1 MNGPQFNLLDEPWLP
16 VRLADGSVRS
26 VGLLDA
32 MRLSPEITALAETSP
47 PSLIAEYRLLL
58 AVVHRALTQARGTWK
73 DSDRLRWFRD
83 GLPVDELC
91 GYLEAWRERFWVFHA
106 EHPFLQVAALAA
118 AEETRDKHKPW
129 TQMSL
134 ASANGN
140 TPVVFDHAVDTDP
153 APISWQLALAHLLGF
168 LQFTPG
174 GLVKT
179 LRDADKAGA
188 LVNTAAVLPVGESL
202 AHTLCL
208 ALHPPQS
215 SHAPPDLPAWERAP
229 LTLAELRGD
238 PVLASGPNDRYTRQ
252 SRAVL
257 LQSEADGQVRW
268 LRFAAGY
275 ALGEDPQRPDPMAC
289 FRTGSADLVRVTFTE
304 GRAAWRDLP
313 ALVPAPQGAEST
325 SYRAAQVVE
334 AAASLHA
341 AMGRGRRHQ
350 PLLVAGLASDKAK
363 LLRWRLEQFPL
374 PQAMLAVP
382 DCTRELRAQMA
393 LAEDVHRFLRGLAA
407 DLVLGT
413 LPDPKSKDAQGR
425 ARELVAR
432 SPLTSTYFAAAERQL
447 WALMDRIAERD
458 PDGASALWQCTLDGA
473 ARLAWDRLLNLLGM
487 SALVLQSEA
496 RQSARFQRLLRKH
509 LPAAQRD
516 GPAPAP
522 IAAMGELEGSH
533 T

>member
-1 MNGPQFNLLDEPWLP
+1 MNSPQFNLLDEPWLP

-32 MRLSPEITALAETSP
+32 VRLSRQILALAETSP
-47 PSLIAEYRLLL
+47 PSLIAEYRMLL
-58 AVVHRALTQARGTWK
+58 AIVHRALARARGAWK
-73 DSDRLRWFRD
+73 DSDRIRWFRE

-91 GYLEAWRERFWVFHA
+91 GYLEAWRERFWLFHA
-106 EHPFLQVAALAA
+106 DHPFLQVAALAT
-118 AEETRDKHKPW
+118 AEETRDKRKPW

-153 APISWQLALAHLLGF
+153 APIPWQAALGHLLGF

-208 ALHPPQS
+208 ALHRPQS
-215 SHAPPDLPAWERAP
+215 EHVAPDLPAWERAP

-238 PVLASGPNDRYTRQ
+238 PALATGPNDRYTRQ

-257 LQSEADGQVRW
+257 LQPEADGQVRW

-289 FRTGSADLVRVTFTE
+289 FRAGANDLVRVTFTE

-313 ALVPAPQGAEST
+313 ALVPAPQGGEKV
-325 SYRAAQVVE
+325 SYRAAEVVE
-334 AAASLHA
+334 AAASLHSL
-341 AMGRGRRHQ
+341 MGKGRTHQ
-350 PLLVAGLASDKAK
+350 PLLVAGLASDQAK
-363 LLRWRLEQFPL
+363 LLRWRVEQFPL
-374 PQAMLAVP
+374 PQALLAVP
-382 DCTRELRAQMA
+382 DCARELRAQMA
-393 LAEDVHRFLRGLAA
+393 LTEEVHRLLRGVAT
-407 DLVLGT
+407 DLVAGT

-432 SPLTSTYFAAAERQL
+432 SPFTPTYFAAAERQL
-447 WALMDRIAERD
+447 WALMDCIAEGD
-458 PDGASALWQCTLDGA
+458 PDAANALWQRTLAGA
-473 ARLAWDRLLNLLGM
+473 ARLAWDRLVSLLGT
-487 SALVLQSEA
+487 SARVLQSEA
-496 RQSARFQRLLRKH
+496 RQSVRFRRLLRQQ
-509 LPAAQRD
+509 LPVAHVAGAAPTATVAVADLQ
-516 GPAPAP
+516 GA
-522 IAAMGELEGSH
+522 
-533 T
+533 